1 MAYPSYYDLSNMP
14 VRQHPIPSYFE
25 DPDEAPDYH
34 MLVALWELGE
44 EQRESRRR
52 IAAAMSH
59 RTDVHAR
66 LFPPCSGGLSQ
77 FQT

>member
-1 MAYPSYYDLSNMP
+1 MAYPSYYDLSTKP
-14 VRQHPIPSYFE
+14 VRRHPIPSYFE

-52 IAAAMSH
+52 IASAIAHKGSI
-59 RTDVHAR
+59 A
-66 LFPPCSGGLSQ
+66 P
-77 FQT
+77 